1 MEVGVVGINEI
12 AIMTL
17 FQLCMGTNGM
27 SFA

>member
-1 MEVGVVGINEI
+1 VGINVI